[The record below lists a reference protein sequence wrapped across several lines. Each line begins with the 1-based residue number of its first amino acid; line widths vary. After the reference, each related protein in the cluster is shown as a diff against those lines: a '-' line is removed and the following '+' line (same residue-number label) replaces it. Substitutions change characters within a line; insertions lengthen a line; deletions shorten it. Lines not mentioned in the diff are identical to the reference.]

1 MATIPVNN
9 KQRNHLSL
17 DQDTKKQTAYS
28 NGTISFPNASL
39 FPYGQSS
46 DLNWRGGGGGGLL
59 KILNPQWLILR
70 PRLSNQVKRTELK
83 FRRTVLPM

>member
-17 DQDTKKQTAYS
+17 YQGTKKQIAYS
-28 NGTISFPNASL
+28 NGTTSFPNASL

-46 DLNWRGGGGGGLL
+46 DLNWRGGGLL
-59 KILNPQWLILR
+59 KILKPSVAHI
-70 PRLSNQVKRTELK
+70 EA
-83 FRRTVLPM
+83 